1 MSCILS
7 GKNFS
12 LCNCNKLHP
21 LCHNDNTWP
30 SVKKSLHSL
39 IIVYRI
45 YVNFGFVFAHNHR
58 YFFLLILFHELLPV
72 LYIILPGTPFSSA
85 ENILIK
91 QTKYT
96 YCTCKWCINTSV
108 RIHVCIVKK
117 VRNICICSLPDWLFF
132 TVLIS
137 SELKESQKNGRHIGL
152 KFIYIYM

>member
-45 YVNFGFVFAHNHR
+45 YVNYVLCSHITTEIFSSWF
-58 YFFLLILFHELLPV
+58 YFMNYYLSCILYFPEPL
-72 LYIILPGTPFSSA
+72 SSA
-85 ENILIK
+85 ENIK

-96 YCTCKWCINTSV
+96 YCTCKCYINKSD

-117 VRNICICSLPDWLFF
+117 VRNICICSFPDFFF

-152 KFIYIYM
+152 KFIYM